1 MPYLSGFV
9 AKKRDIERADLT
21 AEVRAR
27 MDRYSEQLLRNT
39 VGGYNAVTVNHVDVQ
54 VKKSHWEYSL
64 LPIWMLNYRDKK
76 GRVYTYAMNG
86 YTGKVYGELPI
97 SFAKLAL
104 LLGAIAVPLTGLLTW
119 IGGMLF

>member
-1 MPYLSGFV
+1 
-9 AKKRDIERADLT
+9 
-21 AEVRAR
+21 
-27 MDRYSEQLLRNT
+27 
-39 VGGYNAVTVNHVDVQ
+39 
-54 VKKSHWEYSL
+54 
-64 LPIWMLNYRDKK
+64 
-76 GRVYTYAMNG
+76 MNG